1 MNNSAALS
9 QFAVNLK
16 YEDIPAE
23 VIEMAKKMAIQ
34 TIGAALASK
43 EMDFTQS
50 VLDFSKKYSSGPADA
65 TLMLDGRKTS
75 LLGAVFANSIIS
87 DNIDWEDCSWT
98 GHPSAGLVPA
108 ALALAEARG
117 KSGKDFLTAIIAGFE
132 VYQRIAMVI
141 QPPRGFKANIGWGLT
156 SWQIFA
162 SCAPAAKMMD
172 LTAEQYEQALGIAAV
187 LMAVPNSL
195 VHFTMSNIYHYQHG
209 FCAQDGVLSAMLA
222 EHGVDGMTGAFDG
235 ENGFGQHHLVSAQ
248 EIEWY
253 QKDLGT
259 RYLIMDTLLKH
270 WPTNMWVQAS
280 LDIMD
285 AFMKE
290 DGITADDID
299 EIIVDPPTQMR
310 MTLRPEVYEKII
322 EAQYS
327 IPYCIAALL
336 LDPTPGAQWYTAER
350 MHDPE
355 LLALAS
361 KVRPGPSNEQDLQV
375 SFNTFQDGDFV
386 DKTITVKCKD
396 GRVLTRSCNYPKG
409 HPKNQMTMDEV
420 CERFRVQTRNAL
432 TPERAEEILDTLRNI
447 ENMDDMSHIGE
458 ILH

>member
-1 MNNSAALS
+1 MIFILAHFLLKLGSVHTLCKSGNLKEVVFMNNSAALS

-310 MTLRPEVYEKII
+310 VLRAMRKSSRLSTAFPTVL
-322 EAQYS
+322 QPCCW
-327 IPYCIAALL
+327 IPPPAPSGTPPNGCTTPNCWLWPARSGLALL
-336 LDPTPGAQWYTAER
+336 TSRIFRYPSTPSRTAT
-350 MHDPE
+350 
-355 LLALAS
+355 LWT
-361 KVRPGPSNEQDLQV
+361 RPSL
-375 SFNTFQDGDFV
+375 SSA
-386 DKTITVKCKD
+386 KTV
-396 GRVLTRSCNYPKG
+396 VY
-409 HPKNQMTMDEV
+409 
-420 CERFRVQTRNAL
+420 
-432 TPERAEEILDTLRNI
+432 
-447 ENMDDMSHIGE
+447 
-458 ILH
+458 

>member
-1 MNNSAALS
+1 MDNSTALS

-16 YEDIPAE
+16 YEDLPAE
-23 VIEMAKKMAIQ
+23 VAEMAKKMVIQ
-34 TIGAALASK
+34 TIGAALASR
-43 EMDFTQS
+43 EMDFTKS
-50 VLDFSKKYSSGPADA
+50 VLDFSKKYSTGPSDA
-65 TLMLDGRKTS
+65 TLMLDGGKTS
-75 LLGAVFANSIIS
+75 LLGAVFANSIIA

-108 ALALAEARG
+108 ALAVAEARG
-117 KSGKDFLTAIIAGFE
+117 KSGRDFLTAVVAGFE

-141 QPPRGFKANIGWGLT
+141 QPPRGFKSNIGWGLT

-172 LTAEQYEQALGIAAV
+172 LTAEQYEQARGIAAV
-187 LMAVPNSL
+187 MMAVPNSL
-195 VHFTMSNIYHYQHG
+195 VHYTMSNVYHYQHG

-222 EHGVDGMTGAFDG
+222 EHGVDGMNGAFDG
-235 ENGFGQHHLVSAQ
+235 PNGFGEHHLVSAQ
-248 EIEWY
+248 ETAWY
-253 QKDLGT
+253 QKELGS
-259 RYLIMDTLLKH
+259 RWLIMETLLKH

-290 DGITADDID
+290 DGVTAADIEEIT
-299 EIIVDPPTQMR
+299 VDPPTERR
-310 MTLRPEVYEKII
+310 MTLRPEGYDKII

-336 LDPTPGAQWYTAER
+336 LDPTPGPQWYTTQR

-361 KVRPGPSNEQDLQV
+361 RVKPGPSAEQDLQA

-386 DKTITVKCKD
+386 NKAITVKCRD
-396 GRVLTRSCNYPKG
+396 GRVLTRSLNYPKG
-409 HPKNQMTMDEV
+409 HPKNQLTLEEV
-420 CERFRVQTRNAL
+420 CDRFRVQTRNAL
-432 TPERAEEILDTLRNI
+432 SPEKAERVLNTLMNIDKLDNL
-447 ENMDDMSHIGE
+447 SSIGE
-458 ILH
+458 NLY

>member
-1 MNNSAALS
+1 MNNSKALS

-23 VIEMAKKMAIQ
+23 VTEMAKKMAIQ
-34 TIGAALASK
+34 TIGAALAGK
-43 EMDFTQS
+43 EMDFTKS
-50 VLDFSKKYSSGPADA
+50 VLDFAKKYSTGPADA
-65 TLMLDGRKTS
+65 TVMLDGGKTS
-75 LLGAVFANSIIS
+75 LLGAVFANSIIA

-117 KSGKDFLTAIIAGFE
+117 KPGKEFLTAIVTGFE

-141 QPPRGFKANIGWGLT
+141 QPPRGFKSNIGWGLT

-162 SCAPAAKMMD
+162 SCAPAAKIMD
-172 LTAEQYEQALGIAAV
+172 LTPEQYEQALGIAAV

-195 VHFTMSNIYHYQHG
+195 VHYTMSNIYHYQHG
-209 FCAQDGVLSAMLA
+209 FCAQDGVLAAMLA

-235 ENGFGQHHLVSAQ
+235 PNGFGEHHLVSAQ
-248 EIEWY
+248 DTDWY
-253 QKDLGT
+253 QKGLGS
-259 RYLIMDTLLKH
+259 RWLIMETLFKH

-290 DGITADDID
+290 DGITAGDIE
-299 EIIVDPPTQMR
+299 EIIVDPPTERR
-310 MTLRPEVYEKII
+310 MTLRPEGYDKII

-336 LDPTPGAQWYTAER
+336 LDPTPGPQWYTDER

-355 LLALAS
+355 LLALAA
-361 KVRPGPSNEQDLQV
+361 KVKPGPSGEQDLQV
-375 SFNTFQDGDFV
+375 SFNIFQDGDFV
-386 DKTITVKCKD
+386 NKTITVKCKD
-396 GRVLTRSCNYPKG
+396 GRELTRSLNYPKG
-409 HPKNQMTMDEV
+409 HPRNQLTLDEV
-420 CERFRVQTRNAL
+420 CQRFRVQARNAL
-432 TPERAEEILDTLRNI
+432 SPERIEQVLDTLVNI
-447 ENMDDMSHIGE
+447 EKLDSLSGIGE

>member
-1 MNNSAALS
+1 MNNSTALS

-16 YEDIPAE
+16 YEDIPVE
-23 VIEMAKKMAIQ
+23 VAEMAKKMAIQ
-34 TIGAALASK
+34 TIGAALAGK

-50 VLDFSKKYSSGPADA
+50 VLDFSKKYSTGPSDA
-65 TLMLDGRKTS
+65 TLMLNGEKTS
-75 LLGAVFANSIIS
+75 LLGAVFANSIIA

-117 KSGKDFLTAIIAGFE
+117 KSGRDFLTAIVAGFE

-141 QPPRGFKANIGWGLT
+141 QPPRGFKSNIGWGLT

-162 SCAPAAKMMD
+162 SCAPAAKLMD
-172 LTAEQYEQALGIAAV
+172 LSAEQYEQALGIAAV
-187 LMAVPNSL
+187 LMPVPNSL
-195 VHFTMSNIYHYQHG
+195 VHYTMSNVYHYQHG

-222 EHGVDGMTGAFDG
+222 KHGVDGMNGAFDG
-235 ENGFGQHHLVSAQ
+235 PNGFGQHHLVSAQ
-248 EIEWY
+248 EVEWY
-253 QKDLGT
+253 QKGLGS
-259 RYLIMDTLLKH
+259 RWLIMETLLKH

-285 AFMKE
+285 AFIRE
-290 DGITADDID
+290 DGVTAAGIE
-299 EIIVDPPTQMR
+299 EIIVDPPTERR
-310 MTLRPEVYEKII
+310 MTLRPEGYDKII

-336 LDPTPGAQWYTAER
+336 LDPMPGPQWYTAER

-355 LLALAS
+355 LLALAA
-361 KVRPGPSNEQDLQV
+361 KVKPGPSAEQDLQE
-375 SFNTFQDGDFV
+375 SFNTFQDGGFV
-386 DKTITVKCKD
+386 NKTITVKCTD
-396 GRVLTRSCNYPKG
+396 GRVLTRSLNYPKG
-409 HPKNQMTMDEV
+409 HPKNQLSLEEV
-420 CERFRVQTRNAL
+420 CERFRVQARNAL
-432 TPERAEEILDTLRNI
+432 SPERMEAALHTLMNI
-447 ENMDDMSHIGE
+447 ENQDDMSMIGE